1 MSQKKDLD
9 HEQLCCRCMLFLLW
23 KFSYFQFF
31 CLGSIFYL
39 GYSML
44 SSGLAEVEVLEVAK
58 LDLVV

>member
-1 MSQKKDLD
+1 MSRKKDLD

-31 CLGSIFYL
+31 CLGSIFDL

>member
-1 MSQKKDLD
+1 
-9 HEQLCCRCMLFLLW
+9 MLFLLW

-31 CLGSIFYL
+31 CLGSIFDL